1 MEVAGRGRILFWEG
15 VSLWIMEAV
24 PSRGTAYN
32 STDHHAHH
40 AIQITL
46 SLGGRFELR
55 SGEHTLACDGMVAP
69 DAVHIFEAAGLGAL
83 LFIDPE
89 SQAGRAIAGSAFG
102 IMPLVP
108 IQREMIADLVE
119 QLRTVYVE
127 TAADE
132 EALEHIGRQLVARL
146 AGVSSAEP
154 PDPRVQKI
162 IDFVTAR
169 LDGPITLAAASRSAG
184 LSPSRARHLFVEQTG
199 LPFRTYLLWRRIMKA
214 VGVFAGGG
222 SLTDAAHEAGFADSA
237 HFSRTFRRM
246 FGLPAASLRI
256 I

>member
-32 STDHHAHH
+32 STDYHAHH

-69 DAVHIFEAAGLGAL
+69 DAVHILEAAGLGAL

-132 EALEHIGRQLVARL
+132 EALEHIGRQIVARL
-146 AGVSSAEP
+146 AGVSGAEP